1 MHAHGSN
8 ERRARGIRAVLFG
21 VAANALLIVLKGTAG
36 ALGHS
41 SGLVAD
47 AVHSAADLVNSLL
60 ALASLLVSRKPP
72 DAAHPYGHGRAEA
85 LSANFAAM
93 VIGAA
98 GLLVGWES
106 IGSLARGRQGAP
118 DLLTLWV
125 ALFATAAKLVLAI
138 YAGRVARATR
148 SKAVNAD
155 ARDHLAD
162 VLSGAVV
169 IAGIAAARAGWSLLD
184 PLAGLIVSG
193 FILYT
198 AFQVFLGAATE
209 LMDTSLT
216 PSVRAAVIAESA
228 RVAGVQLTGIAGRM
242 IGSET
247 LVELHAEVDPNL
259 TVSQAG
265 ALVDALK
272 ARLVARIPEVEHVV
286 VELNSSAEEPEALQ
300 VVAPP
305 H

>member
-1 MHAHGSN
+1 
-8 ERRARGIRAVLFG
+8 VLLG
-21 VAANALLIVLKGTAG
+21 VAANALLIVLKATAG
-36 ALGHS
+36 VAGHS

-47 AVHSAADLVNSLL
+47 AVHSGADLVNSLL

-106 IGSLARGRQGAP
+106 IVTLAHGRGTDPA
-118 DLLTLWV
+118 LLTLWIAV
-125 ALFATAAKLVLAI
+125 IATAAKLALAV
-138 YAGRVARATR
+138 YASKVARQTH

-155 ARDHLAD
+155 ARDHVAD
-162 VLSGAVV
+162 VFSGLVV
-169 IAGIAAARAGWSLLD
+169 IVGIGAARAGLSVLD
-184 PLAGLIVSG
+184 PLAGLVVSG

-198 AFQVFLGAATE
+198 AFSVFLGAATE

-216 PSVRAAVIAESA
+216 PALRAAVIAEIA
-228 RVAGVQLTGIAGRM
+228 QIDGVHITGVAGRM

-247 LVELHAEVDPNL
+247 LVELHADVDPTL
-259 TVSQAG
+259 SVAQAG

-272 ARLVARIPEVEHVV
+272 SRLVAHLPEVEHVV
-286 VELNSSAEEPEALQ
+286 VELNSGAEEPEALR
-300 VVAPP
+300 VTLPSR
-305 H
+305 